1 MIRFVGALFVWLF
14 SVLTCGAWTHGDA
27 GPQGR
32 LVLNLGGLSVSNLV
46 YPLIDIQKMANQIR
60 LTISGVDY
68 NSTTAP
74 SGATSAWPYLDS
86 DGQPV
91 APLPVGTTSIR
102 YGSFYLAPSIIA
114 SGGTRAGIAMK
125 ATWDGSASSV
135 SISSGTGFSAG
146 ANSATWTWTTD
157 ASNINITFNTPSLSD
172 PPRNL
177 KVFAAANESL
187 LNAGEVFDPIWLEWA
202 KKGGNT
208 FRFMDWM
215 STNAN
220 VGVRRWSEIAPR
232 TYYTL
237 GQSLVPG
244 IKGGFPPSLMTDLA
258 AKANKN
264 LWVTIPHVF
273 GTYKV
278 WPVTAVTSAANAVVT
293 APGHTF
299 QDGDRVIM
307 YLGNLQSSATVSF
320 ASDGTVTWTA
330 HGLPADAPVYCNS
343 PASPLQGSLIYYV
356 VGSSIAA
363 NTFKMSATPGGAAI
377 VTAAKASDSCTSGV
391 IYNEMTVSNTVGGT
405 SFQLNGPGADS
416 RPFSAYTSGAYVTS
430 PYNLA
435 DITTEITTFA
445 THFRDNVTAP
455 RYTIFEKTNEPWNSG
470 GSFGQ
475 YRWLQAQSFS
485 TAAQAISGV
494 PGRTERMYGY
504 LSAHIMKTIGTVY
517 GGNTRWKGVLNVQTA
532 DAASINAA
540 VAGANAYKTQ
550 FGIGG
555 SIGTL
560 FNDGYA
566 AVTGYWSGTFS
577 SANVTATNGW
587 LNTSIDR
594 FNNALEPTQYTYF
607 IRQATENARSSASFP
622 ATTVSIADLKNTI
635 WPAIKTVANANGL
648 GLIQYEAGAHDNLSA
663 TQYTD
668 AQFADFWMTMRYDPV
683 YAALY
688 TEMFQAFLDI
698 GGVAPSKFVEA
709 AGQSPQFGSWG
720 AMRWLGGGVTNI
732 DTNPVWNAVQGF
744 NFLLKRDMNPA
755 SNDNSPMWLEA
766 AA

>member
-1 MIRFVGALFVWLF
+1 MPVGLLSFAG
-14 SVLTCGAWTHGDA
+14 SGA
-27 GPQGR
+27 PQGR
-32 LVLNLGGLSVSNLV
+32 LVLNLAGLSVSNLV
-46 YPLIDIQKMANQIR
+46 YPLIDIQKMANQVR

-68 NSTTAP
+68 NSTTAA

-86 DGQPV
+86 DGQPI

-102 YGSFYLAPSIIA
+102 YGSFYLAPPTID

-157 ASNINITFNTPSLSD
+157 AANINITFNTPNLSD

-177 KVFAAANESL
+177 KVFVAANESL

-202 KKGGNT
+202 KKGGKT

-220 VGVRRWSEIAPR
+220 VCVRRWSEIAPS

-237 GQSLVPG
+237 GQSLAPG
-244 IKGGFPPSLMTDLA
+244 IKGGFPPSLMTALA
-258 AKANKN
+258 TKANKN
-264 LWVTIPHVF
+264 VWVTIPHVF

-278 WPVTAVTSAANAVVT
+278 WPVTAVTSATNAVVT

-299 QDGDRVIM
+299 VDGDHVIM
-307 YLGNLQSSATVSF
+307 YLGNLSKSATVSF

-330 HGLPADAPVYCNS
+330 HGLPADAPVYFNS
-343 PASPLQGSLIYYV
+343 PASPLTGSIIYYV
-356 VGSSIAA
+356 VGASITTD
-363 NTFKMSATPGGAAI
+363 TFKVSATPGGSAI
-377 VTAAKASDSCTSGV
+377 TTAAKASDTGSTGV
-391 IYNEMTVSNTVGGT
+391 IYNEMVIDNVVAGT
-405 SFQLNGPGADS
+405 SFRLTGPGSDS
-416 RPFSAYTSGAYVTS
+416 TPFSAYTSGAYVTS
-430 PYNLA
+430 PFNLT
-435 DITTEITTFA
+435 DITTEVSLFA
-445 THFRDNVTAP
+445 AHFRDNVTGL
-455 RYTIFEKTNEPWNSG
+455 RSTIFEFTNEPWNSG

-475 YRWLQAQSFS
+475 YRWLQAQAFS

-494 PGRTERMYGY
+494 PGRTDRIYGY
-504 LSAHIMKTIGTVY
+504 LSAHVMKTISDVY
-517 GGNTRWKGVLNVQTA
+517 GSNTNWKGVLNVQTA

-540 VAGANAYKTQ
+540 VAGATAYKTQ

-555 SIGTL
+555 TIGAL
-560 FNDGYA
+560 FNNGYA

-587 LNTSIDR
+587 VTTSIDR
-594 FNNALEPTQYTYF
+594 FNNSLEATQYDYF

-635 WPAIKTVANANGL
+635 WPAVKTVADANGL
-648 GLIQYEAGAHDNLSA
+648 GLIQYEAGAHDNISSA
-663 TQYTD
+663 SQYND
-668 AQFADFWMTMRYDPV
+668 SQFADFWNTMRYDAT

-688 TEMFQAFLDI
+688 GEMFQAFLDV
-698 GGVAPSKFVEA
+698 GGSDPSKFVEA
-709 AGQSPQFGSWG
+709 QGQSPQFGSWG

-732 DTNPVWNAVQGF
+732 DTNAVWNQVEDF
-744 NFLLKRDMNPA
+744 N
-755 SNDNSPMWLEA
+755 
-766 AA
+766 